1 MRSRS
6 VSITGATGFLG
17 WHLAEA
23 FRDAGWVARAIV
35 RPGNTKPLPQGVD
48 SIEAA
53 LGPGQER
60 LDGERAEQ
68 GPRVGNGHEGREG
81 ADGQERD
88 KGEDRG
94 ALARAVEGSEVL
106 VHAAGLT
113 R

>member
-53 LGPGQER
+53 LGPGQGR
-60 LDGERAEQ
+60 LDRQQAQQ
-68 GPRVGNGHEGREG
+68 GPKARDGHEGREG
-81 ADGQERD
+81 AEEQEGG
-88 KGEDRG
+88 KGEEHS
-94 ALARAVEGSEVL
+94 ALARAVDGSEVL
-106 VHAAGLT
+106 
-113 R
+113 